1 MVRQRGGFGDEILK
15 RWPLDV
21 FVFALTAIAG
31 IKVIFKERSEV
42 DLFKR
47 IFLVRRRRRFFG
59 GRQALAFFLAAPHI
73 VDEGDC
79 IFQFL
84 QNRILNHFLSNHV
97 LELKLVER
105 EDADHLHEAR
115 CEDLPL

>member
-1 MVRQRGGFGDEILK
+1 M
-15 RWPLDV
+15 
-21 FVFALTAIAG
+21 TAISW

-73 VDEGDC
+73 VDEGDG

-84 QNRILNHFLSNHV
+84 ENRILNHFLSNHV
-97 LELKLVER
+97 LELKLVKR
-105 EDADHLHEAR
+105 ENADHLHKAR
-115 CEDLPL
+115 RKDLALGDSQLKFGLE